1 MDMTMTQTVIMRM
14 GIGVVRG
21 VRVGQMFNH
30 ADQIQVAMVDTAL
43 GANGIGQA

>member
-1 MDMTMTQTVIMRM
+1 MDMTMTQIVMMRM
-14 GIGVVRG
+14 RIVSS

-30 ADQIQVAMVDTAL
+30 ADQIEVTMVDPAL

>member
-1 MDMTMTQTVIMRM
+1 MDMTMTQIVIMRM
-14 GIGVVRG
+14 GVVRG

-30 ADQIQVAMVDTAL
+30 ADQIQVAMVDPAL